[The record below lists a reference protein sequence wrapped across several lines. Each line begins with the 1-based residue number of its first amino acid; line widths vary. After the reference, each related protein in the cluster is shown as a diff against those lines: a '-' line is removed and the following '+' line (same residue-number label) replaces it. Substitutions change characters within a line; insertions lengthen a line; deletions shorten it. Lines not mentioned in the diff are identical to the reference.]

1 MWRPT
6 AELTYPPLILPHF
19 PLSLL
24 EMPFVPS
31 VVKRAAVAAGFPD
44 TQEGYAAYQAELKAA
59 AAPRELGELP
69 RHGPR
74 QTRTSS
80 NRRRRSALA
89 SAGGRPRGLSVRHHG
104 RRLRI
109 NMNTGVGV
117 NEIHPRH
124 VSPLDEAN
132 VGAAYRLHRGSAP
145 IAAAGAAAFEAID
158 QKRRRKTLKNVMNR
172 RAGLGEK
179 EGLANINAALADLSA
194 RASLNAANSMA
205 IAALGERL
213 YELMESNR
221 DF

>member
-1 MWRPT
+1 
-6 AELTYPPLILPHF
+6 
-19 PLSLL
+19 
-24 EMPFVPS
+24 MPFVPS

-44 TQEGYAAYQAELKAA
+44 TQEGYAAYQAEMKAA

-69 RHGPR
+69 RHVPR

-80 NRRRRSALA
+80 NRRRRGA
-89 SAGGRPRGLSVRHHG
+89 AGGRPRGLSVRHHG

-132 VGAAYRLHRGSAP
+132 VGAAYRLHRGSTP
-145 IAAAGAAAFEAID
+145 VAGAAGFLAID
-158 QKRRRKTLKNVMNR
+158 QKRRRKTLRNVMNR
-172 RAGLGEK
+172 RAGLGDK

-213 YELMESNR
+213 YELMETNS
-221 DF
+221 

>member
-1 MWRPT
+1 
-6 AELTYPPLILPHF
+6 
-19 PLSLL
+19 
-24 EMPFVPS
+24 MPFVPS
-31 VVKRAAVAAGFPD
+31 IVKRAAVAAGFPD
-44 TQEGYAAYQAELKAA
+44 TQEGYEAYQAAMKAA

-69 RHGPR
+69 RHAPR

-80 NRRRRSALA
+80 NRRRRSAV
-89 SAGGRPRGLSVRHHG
+89 GGRPRGLSVRHHG

-132 VGAAYRLHRGSAP
+132 VGAAYRLHRGSTP
-145 IAAAGAAAFEAID
+145 VAGADGFLAID
-158 QKRRRKTLKNVMNR
+158 QKRRRKTLRNVMNR

-213 YELMESNR
+213 YELMETNS
-221 DF
+221 